1 MHAVLGGNGMDRLD
15 ALQGFKTNL
24 GFELGTVLAS
34 LF

>member
-1 MHAVLGGNGMDRLD
+1 GMDRLD

-24 GFELGTVLAS
+24 GFELGSVLAS